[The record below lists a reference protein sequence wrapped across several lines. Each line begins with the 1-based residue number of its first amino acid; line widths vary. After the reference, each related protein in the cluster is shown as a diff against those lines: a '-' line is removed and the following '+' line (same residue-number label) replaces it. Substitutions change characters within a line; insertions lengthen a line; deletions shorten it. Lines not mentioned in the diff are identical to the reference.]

1 MANQVLKMTSVIGTY
16 RTSNKM
22 TLAAVRRVRQTG
34 FTLMEVLLVVLL
46 MGLAASAVTLSMGGG
61 GQKQSLD
68 RLAQQFMMSSEMVL
82 DETVLSGHFIGIVIE
97 EDSYE
102 YVFYDEEGNW
112 KPLEQDRLLANRQM
126 EPGIELV
133 LVLDGLP
140 LVQEDEEQD
149 SWFDEPLIEKSADEK
164 KKYPEPQILLFPSG
178 EMSAFEL
185 AFVAKDEMGKEIE
198 VVVVGDS
205 LGRLK
210 LNYEDDDR

>member
-1 MANQVLKMTSVIGTY
+1 MTLVTGTY
-16 RTSNKM
+16 RISNKM
-22 TLAAVRRVRQTG
+22 TLAAASRIRQSG

-46 MGLAASAVTLSMGGG
+46 MGLAATAVTLSMGGA
-61 GQKQSLD
+61 GQKQSLE

-82 DETVLSGHFIGIVIE
+82 DETVLSGHFIGIVVE
-97 EDSYE
+97 QDSYE
-102 YVFYDEEGNW
+102 YVYYDEEGNW
-112 KPLEQDRLLANRQM
+112 KPLEQDRLLASRQM

-133 LVLDGLP
+133 LILDGLP
-140 LVQEDEEQD
+140 LVQDDEEDE

-185 AFVAKDEMGKEIE
+185 AFVAKDAMDKEIE
-198 VVVVGDS
+198 VVVVGDA

-210 LNYEDDDR
+210 LNYEDDVR